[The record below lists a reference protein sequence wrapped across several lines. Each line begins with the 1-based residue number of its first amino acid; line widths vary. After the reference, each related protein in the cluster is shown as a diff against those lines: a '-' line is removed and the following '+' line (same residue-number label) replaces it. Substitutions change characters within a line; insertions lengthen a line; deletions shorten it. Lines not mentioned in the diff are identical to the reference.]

1 MESVHEIVRK
11 VIINYIKEGK
21 DPFPS
26 IIGQDRAKR
35 QVISSL
41 LAGRNIVIVGPPGIG
56 KTTLAKDLAKLLPPI
71 KFPEGVPEWS
81 FPEFPFTPEEYKKR
95 WETGPFKEIPGEKR
109 FIRIQGSYDLSI
121 EDLIGDIDP
130 ARAMKY
136 GVLSP
141 KAFIPGK
148 LFRAHKGILFFD
160 ELNRAPPKIQNT
172 LLQVLEEKR
181 LTIGP
186 YEFEISLDFIF
197 IGTMNPEDFYGTE
210 KLSDVLLDRFDIVF
224 MDYPK
229 TIEEEKQI
237 LFKHGKSLVE
247 FPEELID
254 LFLEFIQNLRGD
266 ENLEK
271 KPSVRASLG
280 VYEKAQGL
288 VILDK
293 KSRVEL
299 QHVYEAIL
307 SVLPH
312 RIRLKASARVE
323 ISEKEYIEKVWNAF
337 MIGKPEF
344 LRR

>member
-1 MESVHEIVRK
+1 
-11 VIINYIKEGK
+11 
-21 DPFPS
+21 
-26 IIGQDRAKR
+26 
-35 QVISSL
+35 
-41 LAGRNIVIVGPPGIG
+41 
-56 KTTLAKDLAKLLPPI
+56 
-71 KFPEGVPEWS
+71 
-81 FPEFPFTPEEYKKR
+81 
-95 WETGPFKEIPGEKR
+95 
-109 FIRIQGSYDLSI
+109 
-121 EDLIGDIDP
+121 
-130 ARAMKY
+130 
-136 GVLSP
+136 
-141 KAFIPGK
+141 
-148 LFRAHKGILFFD
+148 
-160 ELNRAPPKIQNT
+160 
-172 LLQVLEEKR
+172 
-181 LTIGP
+181 
-186 YEFEISLDFIF
+186 
-197 IGTMNPEDFYGTE
+197 
-210 KLSDVLLDRFDIVF
+210 

-288 VILDK
+288 AILDK